1 MKILK
6 KNSGFTLIE
15 ILVVISV
22 IIILFL
28 AGSQLDFNRMWSQE
42 RIEIFNT
49 KILSHY
55 ETIRNNALL
64 GKWIDLAIDV
74 PDKWKI
80 RYSSVWDGGVASQY
94 SINDGTS
101 WVNYDE
107 ITPMIPDRHSIT
119 NLNCYDL
126 NGNTAQNSGTNAEI
140 IFDGNDITLWWKCSA
155 SARVLQFETNFLD
168 ITYQISVNMLNGTM
182 DMKPL

>member
-6 KNSGFTLIE
+6 KKSGFTLIE
-15 ILVVISV
+15 LLVVISV
-22 IIILFL
+22 ILLLFL
-28 AGSQLDFNRMWSQE
+28 AGNQLDFNRMWSQE

-64 GKWIDLAIDV
+64 GKWIDTDIDV

-80 RYSSVWDGGVASQY
+80 RYSSASNGSVLSQY
-94 SINDGTS
+94 SINNGSS

-107 ITPMIPDRHSIT
+107 ITPLVPDRHSIQ

-126 NGNTAQNSGTNAEI
+126 NGNTAQSSGTSAEI
-140 IFDGNDITLWWKCSA
+140 IFDGNDITLGWKCSTA
-155 SARVLQFETNFLD
+155 ARVLEFETQFLD
-168 ITYQISVNMLNGTM
+168 ITYDVSINVLNGTM
-182 DMKPL
+182 DMKAQ